1 MKGFTPFLSTI
12 LVGLLVAIASATKLN
27 VPRLRLSY
35 KDLLSTNRSSV
46 FTGHHGQLSLTA
58 IFLDEYRDRL
68 FLGGKDVLY
77 SIMLGPASSESKE
90 IYWPP
95 LPGKREG
102 CVETGKEQNECANYV
117 RLLQPYNRTHLLAC
131 GTGAFQ
137 PMCVFINVG
146 HRGEHVFT
154 MDPQN
159 EGNGRGKVPHD
170 PSLPFASTFRGGELY
185 TGLTADFLGR
195 DSVIL
200 RSMGGRPTMRTETDE
215 KLLHDP
221 KFIAAHL
228 IPDSDDRDDD
238 KVYFFFTE
246 KAMEAEGREGAI
258 HTRVG
263 RVCANDV
270 GGQRVLVSKWSTFI
284 KARLICSVPGP
295 HGIDTHFNQLGEIYT
310 STQFTHHIIKHTHKY
325 HCAFQTE
332 DVFLLRTKD
341 ERNPDVYAIFSTIS
355 NVFQGFAVCVYRM
368 ADIREAFNGPFA
380 HKEGPDYQWGAYEG
394 RVPYPR
400 PGVCPSKIT
409 NQPGREFAST
419 KDFPDSVLHF
429 ARSHPLMWRPVYPAL
444 RQPVLVKANIPYKLK
459 QIVVDRVEA
468 EDGQYDVMFIGTDIG
483 TVLKVIALHG
493 GNSLETEEVTL
504 EELQVFKVPT
514 PITSLDISV
523 KRQALYVGSAAGV
536 AQVKLHRCETY
547 GKACA
552 ECCLARDPYCAWD
565 GSSCARFIPNSKRR
579 YRRQDIRHGNPVL
592 QCVDQNLSDVDVT
605 EDRVVYGTEKNSTFL
620 ECVPRSPQA
629 TVTWLVQHNDR
640 NEEVKLDDRVMS
652 TEQGLLFRRLFH
664 QDEGVYICH
673 SREHG
678 FTQILARFTLE
689 VLHGETVDELMG
701 RDNAGQS
708 DSFKDRSTGNYRAW
722 MPCSTYGRSS
732 SLGQIGQS
740 RLWFKDIMQLIGPSN
755 LPHVEEYC
763 ERMWCNDKLRRKH
776 KSMVE
781 KYRQAQEGAR
791 KARSKGSSERNR
803 MPRDLSR
810 REE

>member
-1 MKGFTPFLSTI
+1 MEGFTPYFSVI
-12 LVGLLVAIASATKLN
+12 IPALLLATASATKLN

-35 KDLLSTNRSSV
+35 KDLLSTNRSSI
-46 FTGHHGQLSLTA
+46 FSGHHGQLSLTA
-58 IFLDEYRDRL
+58 VFLDEYRDRL

-77 SIMLGPASSESKE
+77 SLLLGPTSSESRE

-95 LPGKREG
+95 LPGNRED
-102 CVETGKEQNECANYV
+102 CIQTGKEPQTECANFV

-137 PMCVFINVG
+137 PMCAFISVG

-154 MDPQN
+154 MDPLN
-159 EGNGRGKVPHD
+159 VENGRGKVPHD
-170 PSLPFASTFRGGELY
+170 PSFPFASTFSGGELY

-195 DSVIL
+195 DSVIF
-200 RSMGGRPTMRTETDE
+200 RSMGERSTMRTETDQ

-228 IPDSDDRDDD
+228 IPDNDDRDND

-246 KAMEAEGREGAI
+246 KATEAGDREGAI

-270 GGQRVLVSKWSTFI
+270 GGQRVLVNKWSTFI
-284 KARLICSVPGP
+284 KARLVCSVAGP
-295 HGIDTHFNQLGEIYT
+295 HGIDTHFNQL
-310 STQFTHHIIKHTHKY
+310 
-325 HCAFQTE
+325 E

-409 NQPGREFAST
+409 NQPGKEFGST
-419 KDFPDSVLHF
+419 KDFPDSVLQF
-429 ARSHPLMWRPVYPAL
+429 ARSHPLMWRPVFPAL

-468 EDGQYDVMFIGTDIG
+468 EDGQYDVMFIGTDVG
-483 TVLKVIALHG
+483 TILKVIALHS

-514 PITSLDISV
+514 PITSMDISV
-523 KRQALYVGSAAGV
+523 KRQALYVGSPAGV
-536 AQVKLHRCETY
+536 AQVKLHRCEMY

-565 GSSCARFIPNSKRR
+565 GSSCSRYVPNSKRR
-579 YRRQDIRHGNPVL
+579 FRRQDIRHGNPAL
-592 QCVDQNLSDVDVT
+592 QCVDQNLSEDLDVT
-605 EDRVVYGTEKNSTFL
+605 EDKMVYGTENNSTFL

-629 TVTWLVQHNDR
+629 SVSWLVQRDDR
-640 NEEVKLDDRVMS
+640 KEEVKLDDRVMS
-652 TEQGLLFRRLFH
+652 TDQGLLFRRLFH
-664 QDEGVYICH
+664 QDEGIYICH

-678 FTQILARFTLE
+678 FTQTLARLTLQ
-689 VLHGETVDELMG
+689 VLPGETVDELMA
-701 RDNAGQS
+701 RDNAGLS
-708 DSFKDRSTGNYRAW
+708 DSFKDRSGGNYRAW
-722 MPCSTYGRSS
+722 MPCSSYSRGASS
-732 SLGQIGQS
+732 SQMSQS
-740 RLWFKDIMQLIGPSN
+740 RSWFKDVIQLIGPSN
-755 LPHVEEYC
+755 LPLVEDYC

-776 KSMVE
+776 KSMLE

-791 KARSKGSSERNR
+791 KARSKSSGERNR
-803 MPRDLSR
+803 TPRDLR
-810 REE
+810 AQEGY

>member
-1 MKGFTPFLSTI
+1 MEGFTPFFNMI
-12 LVGLLVAIASATKLN
+12 LVALLVATVSSTKLN

-35 KDLLSTNRSSV
+35 KDLLSTNRSSI
-46 FTGHHGQLSLTA
+46 FSGHHGQLSLTA
-58 IFLDEYRDRL
+58 VFLDEYRDRL
-68 FLGGKDVLY
+68 FLGGQDILY
-77 SIMLGPASSESKE
+77 SLMLGPASSESKE
-90 IYWPP
+90 ISWPP
-95 LPGKREG
+95 LPGNRED
-102 CVETGKEQNECANYV
+102 CIQTGKETQTECANFV

-137 PMCVFINVG
+137 PMCAFIYVG

-154 MDPQN
+154 MDPTN
-159 EGNGRGKVPHD
+159 VENGRGKVPHD
-170 PSLPFASTFRGGELY
+170 PSLPFASTFSGGELY

-195 DSVIL
+195 DSVIF
-200 RSMGGRPTMRTETDE
+200 RSMGGRSTMRTETDQ

-228 IPDSDDRDDD
+228 IPDNDDKDND

-246 KAMEAEGREGAI
+246 KATEPGDREGAI

-263 RVCANDV
+263 RVCA
-270 GGQRVLVSKWSTFI
+270 
-284 KARLICSVPGP
+284 
-295 HGIDTHFNQLGEIYT
+295 
-310 STQFTHHIIKHTHKY
+310 
-325 HCAFQTE
+325 
-332 DVFLLRTKD
+332 
-341 ERNPDVYAIFSTIS
+341 
-355 NVFQGFAVCVYRM
+355 GFAVCVYRM

-400 PGVCPSKIT
+400 PGVCPSKII
-409 NQPGREFAST
+409 NQPGREFGST
-419 KDFPDSVLHF
+419 KDFPDSVLQF

-468 EDGQYDVMFIGTDIG
+468 EDGQYDVMFIGTDVG
-483 TVLKVIALHG
+483 TVLKVIALHS

-514 PITSLDISV
+514 PITSMDISV
-523 KRQALYVGSAAGV
+523 KRQALFVGSPAGV

-565 GSSCARFIPNSKRR
+565 GSLCARYTANSKRR

-592 QCVDQNLSDVDVT
+592 QCVDQNLSEDFDVT
-605 EDRVVYGTEKNSTFL
+605 EDRVVYGTENNSTFL

-629 TVTWLVQHNDR
+629 TVTWLVQRDDHK
-640 NEEVKLDDRVMS
+640 EEVTLDERVMS
-652 TEQGLLFRRLFH
+652 TEQGLLIRRLFRP
-664 QDEGVYICH
+664 DEGVYICR

-678 FTQILARFTLE
+678 FTQTLARLTLE
-689 VLHGETVDELMG
+689 VLQGETVDELMA
-701 RDNAGQS
+701 RDAAGLS
-708 DSFKDRSTGNYRAW
+708 DSFKDRSTGSYRPW
-722 MPCSTYGRSS
+722 MPCSAYSRGGSS
-732 SLGQIGQS
+732 SQIGQS
-740 RLWFKDIMQLIGPSN
+740 RTWFKDIMQLIGPSN

-776 KSMVE
+776 KSMLE
-781 KYRQAQEGAR
+781 KYRQAQESAR
-791 KARSKGSSERNR
+791 KTRSKSSGERNR
-803 MPRDLSR
+803 TPRDLSAW
-810 REE
+810 EE

>member
-1 MKGFTPFLSTI
+1 CR
-12 LVGLLVAIASATKLN
+12 LLKEQKTAIITLFELTTVLFN
-27 VPRLRLSY
+27 LLPL
-35 KDLLSTNRSSV
+35 DLLSTNRSSI
-46 FTGHHGQLSLTA
+46 FSGHHGQLSLTA
-58 IFLDEYRDRL
+58 VFLDEYRDRL
-68 FLGGKDVLY
+68 FLGGKDILY
-77 SIMLGPASSESKE
+77 SLLLGPASSESKE

-95 LPGKREG
+95 LPGNRED
-102 CVETGKEQNECANYV
+102 CIQTGKEPQTECANFV

-137 PMCVFINVG
+137 PMCAFISVG

-154 MDPQN
+154 MDPTN
-159 EGNGRGKVPHD
+159 VENGRGKVPHD
-170 PSLPFASTFRGGELY
+170 PSLPFASTFNGGELY
-185 TGLTADFLGR
+185 AGLTADFLGR
-195 DSVIL
+195 DSVIF
-200 RSMGGRPTMRTETDE
+200 RSMGGRSTMRTETDQ

-228 IPDSDDRDDD
+228 IPDNDDKDND

-246 KAMEAEGREGAI
+246 KASEPGDREGAI

-270 GGQRVLVSKWSTFI
+270 GGQRVLVNKWSTFI
-284 KARLICSVPGP
+284 KARLVCSVPGP
-295 HGIDTHFNQLGEIYT
+295 HGIDTHFNQL
-310 STQFTHHIIKHTHKY
+310 
-325 HCAFQTE
+325 E

-380 HKEGPDYQWGAYEG
+380 HKEGPDYQWGAFEG

-409 NQPGREFAST
+409 NQPGREFGST
-419 KDFPDSVLHF
+419 KDFPDSVLQF

-444 RQPVLVKANIPYKLK
+444 RQPVLVKTNIPYKLK

-468 EDGQYDVMFIGTDIG
+468 EDGQYDVMFIGT
-483 TVLKVIALHG
+483 
-493 GNSLETEEVTL
+493 GNTRNNLFLPFFSSPHD
-504 EELQVFKVPT
+504 FKQ
-514 PITSLDISV
+514 
-523 KRQALYVGSAAGV
+523 QALYVGSPAGV

-565 GSSCARFIPNSKRR
+565 GSLCARYTPNSKRR

-592 QCVDQNLSDVDVT
+592 QCVDQNLSEDIDMT
-605 EDRVVYGTEKNSTFL
+605 EDKVVYGTENNSTFL

-629 TVTWLVQHNDR
+629 TVTWLVQRDDR
-640 NEEVKLDDRVMS
+640 KEEVKLDERVMS

-664 QDEGVYICH
+664 QDEGVYICR

-678 FTQILARFTLE
+678 FMQTLTRLTLE
-689 VLHGETVDELMG
+689 VLQGETVDELM
-701 RDNAGQS
+701 A
-708 DSFKDRSTGNYRAW
+708 RSYRAW
-722 MPCSTYGRSS
+722 MPCSAYSRGGSS
-732 SLGQIGQS
+732 SQIGQS
-740 RLWFKDIMQLIGPSN
+740 RTWFKDIMQLIGPSN

-776 KSMVE
+776 KSMLE
-781 KYRQAQEGAR
+781 KHRQAQESAR
-791 KARSKGSSERNR
+791 KARSKSSGERNR
-803 MPRDLSR
+803 TPRDLSAW
-810 REE
+810 EE

>member
-1 MKGFTPFLSTI
+1 MKEFTSFFHMI
-12 LVGLLVAIASATKLN
+12 LVALLVATVSATKLN
-27 VPRLRLSY
+27 VPRLRLSH

-46 FTGHHGQLSLTA
+46 FSGHHGQLSLTA
-58 IFLDEYRDRL
+58 VFLDEYRDRL

-77 SIMLGPASSESKE
+77 SLLLGPASSESKE

-95 LPGKREG
+95 LPGNREE
-102 CVETGKEQNECANYV
+102 CVERGKEQTECSNFV

-137 PMCVFINVG
+137 PMCAFIYVG
-146 HRGEHVFT
+146 HRGEHVFM
-154 MDPQN
+154 MDPTN
-159 EGNGRGKVPHD
+159 VENGRGKVPHD
-170 PSLPFASTFRGGELY
+170 PSLPFASTFSGGELY

-200 RSMGGRPTMRTETDE
+200 RSLGARSTMRTETDE

-228 IPDSDDRDDD
+228 VPDNDDRDND

-246 KAMEAEGREGAI
+246 KATEAGDREGAI

-270 GGQRVLVSKWSTFI
+270 GGQRVLVNKWSTFI
-284 KARLICSVPGP
+284 KARLVCSVPGP
-295 HGIDTHFNQLGEIYT
+295 HGIDTHFNQL
-310 STQFTHHIIKHTHKY
+310 
-325 HCAFQTE
+325 E

-409 NQPGREFAST
+409 NQPGREFGST

-429 ARSHPLMWRPVYPAL
+429 ARSHSLMWRMVHPAR
-444 RQPVLVKANIPYKLK
+444 RQPVLVKANVPYKLR

-483 TVLKVIALHG
+483 SVLKVIALHG

-514 PITSLDISV
+514 PITSMDISV
-523 KRQALYVGSAAGV
+523 KRQALYVGSPAGV
-536 AQVKLHRCETY
+536 AQVKLHLCETY

-565 GSSCARFIPNSKRR
+565 GSSCARYVPNSKRR
-579 YRRQDIRHGNPVL
+579 YRRQDIKHGNPVL
-592 QCVDQNLSDVDVT
+592 QCVDQSPSEELDVT
-605 EDRVVYGTEKNSTFL
+605 EQRLVYGTENNSTFL

-629 TVTWLVQHNDR
+629 TVTWLVQHNDHK
-640 NEEVKLDDRVMS
+640 EEVKLDDRVMS
-652 TEQGLLFRRLFH
+652 TEQGLLFRHLFQ
-664 QDEGVYICH
+664 QDEGVYICR

-678 FTQILARFTLE
+678 FTQTLARITLE
-689 VLHGETVDELMG
+689 VLQGETVDELMS
-701 RDNAGQS
+701 RDNGGLS
-708 DSFKDRSTGNYRAW
+708 DSFKDRSTGSYRAW
-722 MPCSTYGRSS
+722 MPCSAYGRGGSS
-732 SLGQIGQS
+732 SQIGQS
-740 RLWFKDIMQLIGPSN
+740 RTWFKDIMQLIGPSN

-763 ERMWCNDKLRRKH
+763 ERMWCNEKLRRKH
-776 KSMVE
+776 KSMLE
-781 KYRQAQEGAR
+781 KYRQAQESAR
-791 KARSKGSSERNR
+791 KARSKSSGERNR
-803 MPRDLSR
+803 TPRDL
-810 REE
+810 REWEE

>member
-1 MKGFTPFLSTI
+1 PNPTGRPGAAACAQTLQLI
-12 LVGLLVAIASATKLN
+12 RVYLQYVGVYLM
-27 VPRLRLSY
+27 
-35 KDLLSTNRSSV
+35 STNRSSV
-46 FTGHHGQLSLTA
+46 FSGHHGQLSVTA
-58 IFLDEYRDRL
+58 VFLDEYRDRL

-77 SIMLGPASSESKE
+77 SLMLGPVSSESKE

-95 LPGKREG
+95 LPGNRED
-102 CVETGKEQNECANYV
+102 CIEMGKEQTECANFV

-137 PMCVFINVG
+137 PMCAFIYVG

-154 MDPQN
+154 MDPTN
-159 EGNGRGKVPHD
+159 VENGRGKVPHD
-170 PSLPFASTFRGGELY
+170 PSLPFASTFNGGELY

-200 RSMGGRPTMRTETDE
+200 RSMGGRSTMRTETDE

-228 IPDSDDRDDD
+228 IPDNDDRDND

-246 KAMEAEGREGAI
+246 KAIEAGDREGAI

-270 GGQRVLVSKWSTFI
+270 GGQRVLVNKWSTFI

-295 HGIDTHFNQLGEIYT
+295 HGIDTHFNQL
-310 STQFTHHIIKHTHKY
+310 
-325 HCAFQTE
+325 E

-380 HKEGPDYQWGAYEG
+380 HKESPDYQWGAYEG

-409 NQPGREFAST
+409 NQPGREFGST

-468 EDGQYDVMFIGTDIG
+468 EDGQYDVMFIGTDTG
-483 TVLKVIALHG
+483 TILKVIALHS

-504 EELQVFKVPT
+504 EELQFKPATTVCSLCLIAVFSSF
-514 PITSLDISV
+514 IQ
-523 KRQALYVGSAAGV
+523 QALYVGSPSGV
-536 AQVKLHRCETY
+536 AQVKMHRCETY

-565 GSSCARFIPNSKRR
+565 GSSCTRYISNSKRR

-592 QCVDQNLSDVDVT
+592 QCLDQNLNGKYLDVT
-605 EDRVVYGTEKNSTFL
+605 EDRVVYGTENNSTLL

-629 TVTWLVQHNDR
+629 TVTWLIQHNDR
-640 NEEVKLDDRVMS
+640 KEEVKMDDRVMS
-652 TEQGLLFRRLFH
+652 TEQGLLFRRLFR

-673 SREHG
+673 SQEHS
-678 FTQILARFTLE
+678 FTQTLARFTLE
-689 VLHGETVDELMG
+689 VLQGETVDELMA
-701 RDNAGQS
+701 RDSTGLP
-708 DSFKDRSTGNYRAW
+708 DSFKDRSTGSYRSW
-722 MPCSTYGRSS
+722 MPCSAYSRGGSS
-732 SLGQIGQS
+732 SQIGQS

-755 LPHVEEYC
+755 LPQVEEYC

-776 KSMVE
+776 KGMLE
-781 KYRQAQEGAR
+781 KYRQAQESAR
-791 KARSKGSSERNR
+791 KARSKNSGERNR
-803 MPRDLSR
+803 MPRDLSTW
-810 REE
+810 EK

>member
-1 MKGFTPFLSTI
+1 MKGFTPFFNVILLAL
-12 LVGLLVAIASATKLN
+12 LVGTVSTSKLN

-35 KDLLSTNRSSV
+35 KDLLSTNRSSI
-46 FTGHHGQLSLTA
+46 FSGHHGQLSLTA
-58 IFLDEYRDRL
+58 VFLDEYRDRL

-77 SIMLGPASSESKE
+77 SLLLGPTSSESKE

-95 LPGKREG
+95 LPGNRED
-102 CVETGKEQNECANYV
+102 CIQTGKEPQTECANFV

-137 PMCVFINVG
+137 PMCAFINVG

-154 MDPQN
+154 MDPTN
-159 EGNGRGKVPHD
+159 VENGRGKVPHD
-170 PSLPFASTFRGGELY
+170 PSFPFASTFSGGELY

-195 DSVIL
+195 DSVIF
-200 RSMGGRPTMRTETDE
+200 RSMGGRSTMRTENDE

-228 IPDSDDRDDD
+228 IPDNDDRDND

-246 KAMEAEGREGAI
+246 KATDAGDREGAI
-258 HTRVG
+258 HTRIG

-270 GGQRVLVSKWSTFI
+270 GGQRVLVNKWSTFI
-284 KARLICSVPGP
+284 KARLVCSVPGP
-295 HGIDTHFNQLGEIYT
+295 HGIDTHFNQL
-310 STQFTHHIIKHTHKY
+310 
-325 HCAFQTE
+325 E

-400 PGVCPSKIT
+400 PGVVSDRFVIF
-409 NQPGREFAST
+409 GST

-429 ARSHPLMWRPVYPAL
+429 ARNHPLMWRPVHPAL

-468 EDGQYDVMFIGTDIG
+468 EDGQYDVMFIGTDVG
-483 TVLKVIALHG
+483 TVLKVIALHS

-504 EELQVFKVPT
+504 EELQVFKVSFT
-514 PITSLDISV
+514 PSG
-523 KRQALYVGSAAGV
+523 QALYVGSPVGV
-536 AQVKLHRCETY
+536 AQMKLHRCETY

-565 GSSCARFIPNSKRR
+565 GTLCARYMPNSKRR
-579 YRRQDIRHGNPVL
+579 FRRQDIRHGNPVL
-592 QCVDQNLSDVDVT
+592 QCLDQNLSELDVT
-605 EDRVVYGTEKNSTFL
+605 DDRMVYATENNSTFL

-629 TVTWLVQHNDR
+629 SVTWLVQRDDR
-640 NEEVKLDDRVMS
+640 KEEVKLDDRVMS
-652 TEQGLLFRRLFH
+652 TEQGLLFRRLFR
-664 QDEGVYICH
+664 QDEGVYICR

-678 FTQILARFTLE
+678 FTQTLARLTLE
-689 VLHGETVDELMG
+689 VLQGETVD
-701 RDNAGQS
+701 DAYS
-708 DSFKDRSTGNYRAW
+708 RSG
-722 MPCSTYGRSS
+722 SS
-732 SLGQIGQS
+732 SQIGQS
-740 RLWFKDIMQLIGPSN
+740 RTWFKDIMQLIGPSN

-776 KSMVE
+776 KSMLE
-781 KYRQAQEGAR
+781 KYRQAQDSAR
-791 KARSKGSSERNR
+791 KARSKSSGERNR
-803 MPRDLSR
+803 TPRDLSTW
-810 REE
+810 EE

>member
-1 MKGFTPFLSTI
+1 FFKKTTS
-12 LVGLLVAIASATKLN
+12 
-27 VPRLRLSY
+27 
-35 KDLLSTNRSSV
+35 DLLSTNRSSV
-46 FTGHHGQLSLTA
+46 FNGHHGQLSITA
-58 IFLDEYRDRL
+58 VFLDEYRDRL

-77 SIMLGPASSESKE
+77 SLMLGPVSSESKE

-95 LPGKREG
+95 LPGNREN
-102 CVETGKEQNECANYV
+102 CIEMGKEQTECANFV

-137 PMCVFINVG
+137 PMCAFIYVG

-154 MDPQN
+154 MDPTN
-159 EGNGRGKVPHD
+159 VENGRGKVPHD
-170 PSLPFASTFRGGELY
+170 PSLPFASTFSGGELY
-185 TGLTADFLGR
+185 SGLTADFLGR

-200 RSMGGRPTMRTETDE
+200 RSMGGRSTMRTETDE

-228 IPDSDDRDDD
+228 IPDNDDRDND

-246 KAMEAEGREGAI
+246 KATEAGGREGAI

-270 GGQRVLVSKWSTFI
+270 GGQRVLVNKWSTFI
-284 KARLICSVPGP
+284 KARLVCSVPGP
-295 HGIDTHFNQLGEIYT
+295 HGIDTHFNQL
-310 STQFTHHIIKHTHKY
+310 
-325 HCAFQTE
+325 E

-380 HKEGPDYQWGAYEG
+380 HKEGSDFQWGAYEG

-483 TVLKVIALHG
+483 TVLKVIALHS

-514 PITSLDISV
+514 PVTSMDISV
-523 KRQALYVGSAAGV
+523 KRQALYVGSPAGM

-565 GSSCARFIPNSKRR
+565 GSSCARYIPNSKRR
-579 YRRQDIRHGNPVL
+579 YRRQNIRQGNPVL
-592 QCVDQNLSDVDVT
+592 QCVDQNLSEDLDVT
-605 EDRVVYGTEKNSTFL
+605 EERVVYGTENNSTFL

-629 TVTWLVQHNDR
+629 TVTWLIQHNDHK
-640 NEEVKLDDRVMS
+640 EEVKLDDRVMS

-664 QDEGVYICH
+664 QDEGVYVCR
-673 SREHG
+673 SGEHG
-678 FTQILARFTLE
+678 FTQILARFILE
-689 VLHGETVDELMG
+689 VLQGEAVDDAYSRG
-701 RDNAGQS
+701 GSSGQ
-708 DSFKDRSTGNYRAW
+708 
-722 MPCSTYGRSS
+722 M
-732 SLGQIGQS
+732 GQS
-740 RLWFKDIMQLIGPSN
+740 RMWFKDIMQLIGPSN

-776 KSMVE
+776 KTMLE
-781 KYRQAQEGAR
+781 KYRQAQESAR
-791 KARSKGSSERNR
+791 KARSKNSGERNR
-803 MPRDLSR
+803 MPRDLSAR
-810 REE
+810 KE

>member
-1 MKGFTPFLSTI
+1 MREFTPFFNMI
-12 LVGLLVAIASATKLN
+12 LVALLVATVSATKLN

-35 KDLLSTNRSSV
+35 KDLLSTNRSSI
-46 FTGHHGQLSLTA
+46 FSGHHGQLSLTA
-58 IFLDEYRDRL
+58 VFLDEYRDRL

-77 SIMLGPASSESKE
+77 SLLLGPASSESKE

-95 LPGKREG
+95 LPGNRED
-102 CVETGKEQNECANYV
+102 CIETGKEPQTECANFV

-137 PMCVFINVG
+137 PMCAFISVG
-146 HRGEHVFT
+146 HRGEHVFS
-154 MDPQN
+154 MDPTN
-159 EGNGRGKVPHD
+159 VENGRGKVPHD
-170 PSLPFASTFRGGELY
+170 PSFPFASTFSGGELY

-195 DSVIL
+195 DSVIF
-200 RSMGGRPTMRTETDE
+200 RSMGGRSTMRTETDQ

-228 IPDSDDRDDD
+228 IPDNDDRDND

-246 KAMEAEGREGAI
+246 KATDAGDREGAI
-258 HTRVG
+258 HTRIG

-270 GGQRVLVSKWSTFI
+270 GGQRVLVNKWSTFI
-284 KARLICSVPGP
+284 KARLVCSVPGP
-295 HGIDTHFNQLGEIYT
+295 HGIDTHFNQL
-310 STQFTHHIIKHTHKY
+310 
-325 HCAFQTE
+325 E

-341 ERNPDVYAIFSTIS
+341 ERNPDIYAIFSTIS

-409 NQPGREFAST
+409 NQPGREFGST
-419 KDFPDSVLHF
+419 KDFPDSVLQF
-429 ARSHPLMWRPVYPAL
+429 ARNHPLMWRPVYPAL
-444 RQPVLVKANIPYKLK
+444 RQPVLVKANTPYKLR

-483 TVLKVIALHG
+483 TVLKVIALHS

-514 PITSLDISV
+514 PITSMDISV
-523 KRQALYVGSAAGV
+523 KRQALYVGSPAGV

-565 GSSCARFIPNSKRR
+565 GSLCARYVPNSKRR

-592 QCVDQNLSDVDVT
+592 QCMDQNLSEELDVA
-605 EDRVVYGTEKNSTFL
+605 EDRVVYATENNSTFL

-629 TVTWLVQHNDR
+629 TVTWLVQRDDR
-640 NEEVKLDDRVMS
+640 KEEVKLDDRVMS
-652 TEQGLLFRRLFH
+652 TEQGLLFRRLFR
-664 QDEGVYICH
+664 QDEGMYICR

-678 FTQILARFTLE
+678 FTQTLARLTLE
-689 VLHGETVDELMG
+689 VLQGETVDELMA
-701 RDNAGQS
+701 RDNVGLS
-708 DSFKDRSTGNYRAW
+708 DSFKDRSTGGYRAW
-722 MPCSTYGRSS
+722 MPCSTYNRASS
-732 SLGQIGQS
+732 SSQISQS
-740 RLWFKDIMQLIGPSN
+740 RTWFKDIMQLIGPSN

-776 KSMVE
+776 KSMLE
-781 KYRQAQEGAR
+781 KFRQAQDSAR
-791 KARSKGSSERNR
+791 KARSKSSGERNR
-803 MPRDLSR
+803 TPRDLSAR
-810 REE
+810 KE

>member
-1 MKGFTPFLSTI
+1 MKEFPPFFHMI
-12 LVGLLVAIASATKLN
+12 LVALLVAIVSATKLN

-35 KDLLSTNRSSV
+35 KDLLSTNRSSI
-46 FTGHHGQLSLTA
+46 FSGHHGQLSLTA
-58 IFLDEYRDRL
+58 VFLDEYRDRL

-77 SIMLGPASSESKE
+77 SLMLGPVSSESKE

-95 LPGKREG
+95 LPGNRED
-102 CVETGKEQNECANYV
+102 CIETGKEQTECANFV

-137 PMCVFINVG
+137 PMCAFIYVG

-154 MDPQN
+154 MDPVN
-159 EGNGRGKVPHD
+159 VESGRGKVPHD
-170 PSLPFASTFRGGELY
+170 PSLPFASTFSGGELY

-200 RSMGGRPTMRTETDE
+200 RSMGGRSTMRTETDE

-221 KFIAAHL
+221 EFIAAHL
-228 IPDSDDRDDD
+228 IPDNDDRDND

-246 KAMEAEGREGAI
+246 KATDAGDREGAI

-270 GGQRVLVSKWSTFI
+270 GGQRVLVNKWSTFI
-284 KARLICSVPGP
+284 KARLVCSVPGP
-295 HGIDTHFNQLGEIYT
+295 HGIDTHFNQL
-310 STQFTHHIIKHTHKY
+310 
-325 HCAFQTE
+325 E

-409 NQPGREFAST
+409 NQPGREFGST

-444 RQPVLVKANIPYKLK
+444 RQPVLVKANIPYRLK

-468 EDGQYDVMFIGTDIG
+468 EDGQYDVMFIGTDTG
-483 TVLKVIALHG
+483 TVLKVIALHS
-493 GNSLETEEVTL
+493 GNSLETEEITL

-514 PITSLDISV
+514 PITSMDISV
-523 KRQALYVGSAAGV
+523 KRQALYVGSPIGV

-565 GSSCARFIPNSKRR
+565 GSSCARYVPNSKRR

-592 QCVDQNLSDVDVT
+592 QCMDQNLSDLDVT
-605 EDRVVYGTEKNSTFL
+605 EDKVVYGTENNSTFL

-629 TVTWLVQHNDR
+629 TVTWLVQHNDHK
-640 NEEVKLDDRVMS
+640 EEVKLDDRVMS
-652 TEQGLLFRRLFH
+652 TEQGLLFRRLFR
-664 QDEGVYICH
+664 QDEGVYICR

-678 FTQILARFTLE
+678 FTQTLARLTLE
-689 VLHGETVDELMG
+689 VLQGETVDELMA
-701 RDNAGQS
+701 RDNAGLP
-708 DSFKDRSTGNYRAW
+708 DSFKDRSTGSYRAW
-722 MPCSTYGRSS
+722 MPCSAYSRGGSS
-732 SLGQIGQS
+732 SQIGQS
-740 RLWFKDIMQLIGPSN
+740 RTWFKDIMQLIGPSN

-776 KSMVE
+776 KGMLE
-781 KYRQAQEGAR
+781 KYRQAQESAR
-791 KARSKGSSERNR
+791 KARSKSSSERNR
-803 MPRDLSR
+803 TPRDLSAW
-810 REE
+810 EE

>member
-1 MKGFTPFLSTI
+1 HD
-12 LVGLLVAIASATKLN
+12 N
-27 VPRLRLSY
+27 
-35 KDLLSTNRSSV
+35 LLSTNRSSI
-46 FTGHHGQLSLTA
+46 FSGHHGHLALTA
-58 IFLDEYRDRL
+58 VFLDEYRDRL

-77 SIMLGPASSESKE
+77 SLTLGPASTKYVLGRKE
-90 IYWPP
+90 
-95 LPGKREG
+95 LEL
-102 CVETGKEQNECANYV
+102 TTECANFV
-117 RLLQPYNRTHLLAC
+117 RLLQPFNRTHLLAC
-131 GTGAFQ
+131 GTGAYQ
-137 PMCVFINVG
+137 PICAFIYVG

-154 MDPQN
+154 MDPTN
-159 EGNGRGKVPHD
+159 VENGRGRVPHD
-170 PSLPFASTFRGGELY
+170 PGLPFASTLTGGELY

-200 RSMGGRPTMRTETDE
+200 RSMGGRSTMRTETDE

-228 IPDSDDRDDD
+228 IPDNDDRDND

-246 KAMEAEGREGAI
+246 KVTEAGDREGAI

-270 GGQRVLVSKWSTFI
+270 GGQRVLVNKWSTFI
-284 KARLICSVPGP
+284 KARLVCSVPGP
-295 HGIDTHFNQLGEIYT
+295 HGIDTHFNQL
-310 STQFTHHIIKHTHKY
+310 
-325 HCAFQTE
+325 E

-394 RVPYPR
+394 RMPYPR

-409 NQPGREFAST
+409 NQPGREFGST

-468 EDGQYDVMFIGTDIG
+468 EDGQYDVMFIGTDSG
-483 TVLKVIALHG
+483 TVLKVIALHS

-504 EELQVFKVPT
+504 EELQVFKVST
-514 PITSLDISV
+514 PITSMEISV
-523 KRQALYVGSAAGV
+523 KRQALYVGSPTGV

-565 GSSCARFIPNSKRR
+565 GSSCARYIPNSKRR

-592 QCVDQNLSDVDVT
+592 QCVDQNMSGKCDCL
-605 EDRVVYGTEKNSTFL
+605 DRLAYGTENNSTFL

-629 TVTWLVQHNDR
+629 TVTWLVQHNDHK
-640 NEEVKLDDRVMS
+640 EEVRLDDRVMS
-652 TEQGLLFRRLFH
+652 TEQGLLFRRLFR
-664 QDEGVYICH
+664 QDEGVYICR
-673 SREHG
+673 SKEHG
-678 FTQILARFTLE
+678 FTQTLARITLE
-689 VLHGETVDELMG
+689 VLQGETVDELM
-701 RDNAGQS
+701 A
-708 DSFKDRSTGNYRAW
+708 RS
-722 MPCSTYGRSS
+722 PS
-732 SLGQIGQS
+732 QIGQS
-740 RLWFKDIMQLIGPSN
+740 RTWFKDIMQLIGPSN
-755 LPHVEEYC
+755 LPQVEEYC
-763 ERMWCNDKLRRKH
+763 ERMWCNDKVRRKH
-776 KSMVE
+776 KSMLE
-781 KYRQAQEGAR
+781 KYRQAQESAR
-791 KARSKGSSERNR
+791 KARSKNSGERNR
-803 MPRDLSR
+803 MPRDLSTL
-810 REE
+810 EK

>member
-1 MKGFTPFLSTI
+1 MQWGAKCCSLILLSS
-12 LVGLLVAIASATKLN
+12 LSA
-27 VPRLRLSY
+27 
-35 KDLLSTNRSSV
+35 DLLSTNRSSI
-46 FTGHHGQLSLTA
+46 FSGHHGQLSLTA
-58 IFLDEYRDRL
+58 VFLDEYRDRL

-77 SIMLGPASSESKE
+77 SLLLGPTSSESKE

-95 LPGKREG
+95 LPGNRED
-102 CVETGKEQNECANYV
+102 CIQTGKEPQTECANFV

-137 PMCVFINVG
+137 PMCAFINVG

-154 MDPQN
+154 MDPTN
-159 EGNGRGKVPHD
+159 VENGRGKVPHD
-170 PSLPFASTFRGGELY
+170 PSFPFASTFSGGELY

-195 DSVIL
+195 DSVIF
-200 RSMGGRPTMRTETDE
+200 RSMGGRSTMRTENDE

-228 IPDSDDRDDD
+228 IPDNDDRDND

-246 KAMEAEGREGAI
+246 KATDAGDREGAI
-258 HTRVG
+258 HTRIG

-270 GGQRVLVSKWSTFI
+270 GGQRVLVNKWSTFI
-284 KARLICSVPGP
+284 KARLVCSVPGP
-295 HGIDTHFNQLGEIYT
+295 HGIDTHFNQL
-310 STQFTHHIIKHTHKY
+310 
-325 HCAFQTE
+325 E

-400 PGVCPSKIT
+400 PGVCPSKII
-409 NQPGREFAST
+409 NQPGREFGST

-429 ARSHPLMWRPVYPAL
+429 ARNHPLMWRPVHPAL

-468 EDGQYDVMFIGTDIG
+468 EDGQYDVMFIGTG
-483 TVLKVIALHG
+483 KCQLF
-493 GNSLETEEVTL
+493 SL
-504 EELQVFKVPT
+504 LQVPT
-514 PITSLDISV
+514 PITSMDISV
-523 KRQALYVGSAAGV
+523 KRQALYVGSPVGV
-536 AQVKLHRCETY
+536 AQMKLHRCETY

-565 GSSCARFIPNSKRR
+565 GTLCARYMPNSKRR
-579 YRRQDIRHGNPVL
+579 FRRQDIRHGNPVL
-592 QCVDQNLSDVDVT
+592 QCLDQNLSGKMCSGHLMMVYAT
-605 EDRVVYGTEKNSTFL
+605 ENNSTFL

-629 TVTWLVQHNDR
+629 SVTWLVQRDDR
-640 NEEVKLDDRVMS
+640 KEEVKLDDRVMS
-652 TEQGLLFRRLFH
+652 TEQGLLFRRLFR
-664 QDEGVYICH
+664 QDEGVYICR

-678 FTQILARFTLE
+678 FTQTLARLTLE
-689 VLHGETVDELMG
+689 VLQGETVDELMA
-701 RDNAGQS
+701 RDNAGLS
-708 DSFKDRSTGNYRAW
+708 DSFKDRSRT
-722 MPCSTYGRSS
+722 
-732 SLGQIGQS
+732 
-740 RLWFKDIMQLIGPSN
+740 WFKDIMQLIGPSN

-776 KSMVE
+776 KSMLE
-781 KYRQAQEGAR
+781 KYRQAQDSAR
-791 KARSKGSSERNR
+791 KARSKSSGERNR
-803 MPRDLSR
+803 TPRDLSTW
-810 REE
+810 EE

>member
-1 MKGFTPFLSTI
+1 LSNAPNISTLI
-12 LVGLLVAIASATKLN
+12 H
-27 VPRLRLSY
+27 
-35 KDLLSTNRSSV
+35 LLSTNRSSI
-46 FTGHHGQLSLTA
+46 FSGHHGQLTLTSV
-58 IFLDEYRDRL
+58 FLDEYRDRL

-77 SIMLGPASSESKE
+77 SLMLGPTSTESKE
-90 IYWPP
+90 LYWPP
-95 LPGKREG
+95 LPGNREN
-102 CVETGKEQNECANYV
+102 CIQTGKDPQTDCANFV

-137 PMCVFINVG
+137 PMCAFVYVG

-154 MDPQN
+154 IDPVN
-159 EGNGRGKVPHD
+159 VENGRGKVPHD
-170 PSLPFASTFRGGELY
+170 PSFRFASTFRGGELY

-195 DSVIL
+195 DSVIF
-200 RSMGGRPTMRTETDE
+200 RSMGGRSTMRTETDQ

-221 KFIAAHL
+221 KFIAAHV
-228 IPDSDDRDDD
+228 IPDNDDRDDD

-246 KAMEAEGREGAI
+246 KASEPGDREGAI

-270 GGQRVLVSKWSTFI
+270 GGQRVLVNKWSTFI
-284 KARLICSVPGP
+284 KARLVCSVPGP
-295 HGIDTHFNQLGEIYT
+295 HGIDTHFNQL
-310 STQFTHHIIKHTHKY
+310 
-325 HCAFQTE
+325 E

-400 PGVCPSKIT
+400 PGV
-409 NQPGREFAST
+409 PGREFGST
-419 KDFPDSVLHF
+419 KDFPDSVLQF
-429 ARSHPLMWRPVYPAL
+429 ARSHPLMWRPVFPAL
-444 RQPVLVKANIPYKLK
+444 RRPVLVQANIPHKLQ

-468 EDGQYDVMFIGTDIG
+468 EDGHYDVMFIGTNVG
-483 TVLKVIALHG
+483 TVLKVITIQN

-504 EELQVFKVPT
+504 EELHVFK
-514 PITSLDISV
+514 
-523 KRQALYVGSAAGV
+523 QAIYVGSPAGV

-565 GSSCARFIPNSKRR
+565 GFTCAQYTPNNKRR
-579 YRRQDIRHGNPVL
+579 YRRQGIRHGNPAL

-605 EDRVVYGTEKNSTFL
+605 EDDVVYGTENNSTFL

-629 TVTWLVQHNDR
+629 SVSWLVQRDDR
-640 NEEVKLDDRVMS
+640 KEEVKLDDRVMA
-652 TEQGLLFRRLFH
+652 TEQGLLFRHLLH
-664 QDEGVYICH
+664 EDEGVYICR

-678 FTQILARFTLE
+678 FSQTLVRLSLQ
-689 VLHGETVDELMG
+689 VLQGDAVDELMS
-701 RDNAGQS
+701 RDNAGFS
-708 DSFKDRSTGNYRAW
+708 DSIKERSAGSYRAW
-722 MPCSTYGRSS
+722 MPCTAYRSGTS
-732 SLGQIGQS
+732 SHS
-740 RLWFKDIMQLIGPSN
+740 RLWFKDIVQMIGPSN

-776 KSMVE
+776 KSMLE
-781 KYRQAQEGAR
+781 KYRQAQESAR
-791 KARSKGSSERNR
+791 KARSKSSGERNR
-803 MPRDLSR
+803 MPRDLKAR
-810 REE
+810 DV

>member
-1 MKGFTPFLSTI
+1 MKGFTSFFHMI
-12 LVGLLVAIASATKLN
+12 LAALLVASISATKLN

-35 KDLLSTNRSSV
+35 KDLQSTNRSTV
-46 FTGHHGQLSLTA
+46 FSGHHGQLSLTA
-58 IFLDEYRDRL
+58 VFLDEYRDRL

-77 SIMLGPASSESKE
+77 SLMLGPASSESKE

-95 LPGKREG
+95 LPGNRED
-102 CVETGKEQNECANYV
+102 CIETGKEQSECANFV

-131 GTGAFQ
+131 GTGAYQ
-137 PMCVFINVG
+137 PMCAFIYVG

-154 MDPQN
+154 MDPTN
-159 EGNGRGKVPHD
+159 VENGRGKVPHD
-170 PSLPFASTFRGGELY
+170 PSLPFASTFSGGELY

-200 RSMGGRPTMRTETDE
+200 RSMGGRSTMRTETDE

-228 IPDSDDRDDD
+228 IPDNDDRDND

-246 KAMEAEGREGAI
+246 KATEAGDREGAI

-270 GGQRVLVSKWSTFI
+270 GGQRVLVNKWSTFI
-284 KARLICSVPGP
+284 KARLVCSVPGP
-295 HGIDTHFNQLGEIYT
+295 HGIDTHFNQL
-310 STQFTHHIIKHTHKY
+310 
-325 HCAFQTE
+325 E

-409 NQPGREFAST
+409 NQPGREFGST

-444 RQPVLVKANIPYKLK
+444 RQPVLVKANVPYKLK

-483 TVLKVIALHG
+483 TVLKVIALHS

-514 PITSLDISV
+514 PVTSMDISV
-523 KRQALYVGSAAGV
+523 KRQALYVGSPVGV

-565 GSSCARFIPNSKRR
+565 GSSCARYIPNSKRR

-592 QCVDQNLSDVDVT
+592 QCVDQNPSEDLDVT
-605 EDRVVYGTEKNSTFL
+605 EDRVVYGTENNSTFL

-629 TVTWLVQHNDR
+629 SVTWLVQHNDHK
-640 NEEVKLDDRVMS
+640 EEVKLDDRVMS
-652 TEQGLLFRRLFH
+652 TEQGLLFRRLFR
-664 QDEGVYICH
+664 QDEGVYICR

-678 FTQILARFTLE
+678 FTQTLARLTLE
-689 VLHGETVDELMG
+689 VLQGETVDELMA
-701 RDNAGQS
+701 RDNAGLP
-708 DSFKDRSTGNYRAW
+708 DSFKDRSTGSYRAW
-722 MPCSTYGRSS
+722 MPCSAYSRGGSS
-732 SLGQIGQS
+732 SQIGQS
-740 RLWFKDIMQLIGPSN
+740 RTWFKDIMQLIGPSN

-776 KSMVE
+776 KSMLE
-781 KYRQAQEGAR
+781 KYRQAQESAR
-791 KARSKGSSERNR
+791 KARSKSSGERNR
-803 MPRDLSR
+803 TPRDLSA

>member
-1 MKGFTPFLSTI
+1 MFDSSCVQLQLKAGGHLLGMMKIFSPCSI
-12 LVGLLVAIASATKLN
+12 MIIVALLVATVSATKLN
-27 VPRLRLSY
+27 VPRLRLSH
-35 KDLLSTNRSSV
+35 KDLLSTNRSSI
-46 FTGHHGQLSLTA
+46 FSGHHGHLSVTA
-58 IFLDEYRDRL
+58 VFLDEYRDRL

-77 SIMLGPASSESKE
+77 SLTLGPVSSESKE
-90 IYWPP
+90 IFWPP
-95 LPGKREG
+95 LPGNRED
-102 CVETGKEQNECANYV
+102 CIQTGKDPQTECANFV

-137 PMCVFINVG
+137 PMCAFIYVG

-154 MDPQN
+154 MDPVN
-159 EGNGRGKVPHD
+159 VENGRGRVPHD
-170 PSLPFASTFRGGELY
+170 PSFPFASTFSGGELY

-195 DSVIL
+195 DSVIF
-200 RSMGGRPTMRTETDE
+200 RSMGGRSTMRTETDQ

-228 IPDSDDRDDD
+228 IPDNDDRDND

-246 KAMEAEGREGAI
+246 KATEAGETEGAI

-270 GGQRVLVSKWSTFI
+270 GGQRVLVNKWSTFI
-284 KARLICSVPGP
+284 KARLVCSVPGP
-295 HGIDTHFNQLGEIYT
+295 HGIDTHFNQL
-310 STQFTHHIIKHTHKY
+310 
-325 HCAFQTE
+325 E
-332 DVFLLRTKD
+332 DVFLMRTKD

-368 ADIREAFNGPFA
+368 TDIREVFNGPFA

-400 PGVCPSKIT
+400 PGVCPSKII
-409 NQPGREFAST
+409 NQPGREFGST
-419 KDFPDSVLHF
+419 KDFPDSVLQF

-444 RQPVLVKANIPYKLK
+444 RRPVLVKANIPYKLK

-483 TVLKVIALHG
+483 TVLKAIALNN

-523 KRQALYVGSAAGV
+523 KRQALYASSPLGV

-579 YRRQDIRHGNPVL
+579 YRRQDIRHGNPAL
-592 QCVDQNLSDVDVT
+592 QCVDQNLSEDLDVT
-605 EDRVVYGTEKNSTFL
+605 EDRVVFGTENNSTFL

-629 TVTWLVQHNDR
+629 TVTWLVQRDDHK
-640 NEEVKLDDRVMS
+640 EEVKLDDRVMS
-652 TEQGLLFRRLFH
+652 TDQGLLFRNLFH
-664 QDEGVYICH
+664 QDEGVYICR

-678 FTQILARFTLE
+678 FTQTLARITLE
-689 VLHGETVDELMG
+689 VLQGETVDELMSRG
-701 RDNAGQS
+701 HTGNS
-708 DSFKDRSTGNYRAW
+708 DSIKDRSTGTFRAW
-722 MPCSTYGRSS
+722 MPCSAYSRGGSS
-732 SLGQIGQS
+732 SQIGQS
-740 RLWFKDIMQLIGPSN
+740 RIWFKDIMQLIGPSN

-776 KSMVE
+776 KSMIE
-781 KYRQAQEGAR
+781 KYRQAQDSAR
-791 KARSKGSSERNR
+791 KTRSKSSGERNR
-803 MPRDLSR
+803 TPRDLR
-810 REE
+810 AWEE

>member
-1 MKGFTPFLSTI
+1 MGFTPF
-12 LVGLLVAIASATKLN
+12 VFNKVVVALLVTSICATKIN

-35 KDLLSTNRSSV
+35 KDLLSTNRSSI
-46 FTGHHGQLSLTA
+46 FSGHDGQLSLSA
-58 IFLDEYRDRL
+58 VLLDEYRDRL

-77 SIMLGPASSESKE
+77 SVMLSPVSSESKE

-95 LPGKREG
+95 LPGNRED
-102 CVETGKEQNECANYV
+102 CIQTGKEQTECANFV

-137 PMCVFINVG
+137 PMCAFIYVG

-154 MDPQN
+154 TNPLN
-159 EGNGRGKVPHD
+159 VESGRGKVPHD
-170 PSLPFASTFRGGELY
+170 PSFPFTSTFSGGELY

-195 DSVIL
+195 DSVIF
-200 RSMGGRPTMRTETDE
+200 RSMGGRTTMRTETDQ

-221 KFIAAHL
+221 RFIAAHL
-228 IPDSDDRDDD
+228 IPDNDDRDDD

-246 KAMEAEGREGAI
+246 KASEGGDKEEAI

-263 RVCANDV
+263 RVCVNDV
-270 GGQRVLVSKWSTFI
+270 GGQRVLVNKWSTFI
-284 KARLICSVPGP
+284 KARLVCSVPGP
-295 HGIDTHFNQLGEIYT
+295 HGIDTHFNQL
-310 STQFTHHIIKHTHKY
+310 
-325 HCAFQTE
+325 E

-341 ERNPDVYAIFSTIS
+341 ERNPDIYAIFSTIS

-380 HKEGPDYQWGAYEG
+380 HKEGPNYQTGPYEG
-394 RVPYPR
+394 RMPYPR

-409 NQPGREFAST
+409 NQPGKEFGST
-419 KDFPDSVLHF
+419 KDFPDSVLQF
-429 ARSHPLMWRPVYPAL
+429 ARSHPLMWRPVLPAL

-468 EDGQYDVMFIGTDIG
+468 EDGQYDVMFIGTDVG
-483 TVLKVIALHG
+483 TVLKVISLQR
-493 GNSLETEEVTL
+493 GNSLEAEEVTL
-504 EELQVFKVPT
+504 EELQVFKIPI

-565 GSSCARFIPNSKRR
+565 GSSCARFVPNSKRR
-579 YRRQDIRHGNPVL
+579 FRRQDVKHGNAVL
-592 QCVDQNLSDVDVT
+592 QCVDQNVGDLDVT
-605 EDRVVYGTEKNSTFL
+605 EDKVVYGTEKNSTFL

-629 TVTWLVQHNDR
+629 SVTWLVQRDDR
-640 NEEVKLDDRVMS
+640 KEEVKLDDRVMS
-652 TEQGLLFRRLFH
+652 TDQGLLFRHLFR
-664 QDEGVYICH
+664 QDEGVYICR
-673 SREHG
+673 SREHS
-678 FTQILARFTLE
+678 FSQTLARISLQ
-689 VLHGETVDELMG
+689 VLQADTVDELIA
-701 RDNAGQS
+701 RDIAGIS
-708 DSFKDRSTGNYRAW
+708 DGFKDRSPGNHRPW
-722 MPCSTYGRSS
+722 MPCSTGPYSR
-732 SLGQIGQS
+732 GQIGQS
-740 RLWFKDIMQLIGPSN
+740 RTWFKDIMQLIGPSN

-776 KSMVE
+776 KSMLE
-781 KYRQAQEGAR
+781 KYRQAQESAR
-791 KARSKGSSERNR
+791 KARSKGSGERNR
-803 MPRDLSR
+803 TPRDLR
-810 REE
+810 GRPE

>member
-1 MKGFTPFLSTI
+1 TLKKEHLIKI
-12 LVGLLVAIASATKLN
+12 L
-27 VPRLRLSY
+27 LRLCLLAASLFPTLSSPPHSLHLSFY
-35 KDLLSTNRSSV
+35 LSFSFVFFGWEHHCLTQFSPLSADLLSTNRSSV
-46 FTGHHGQLSLTA
+46 FSGHHGQLTLTA
-58 IFLDEYRDRL
+58 VFLDEYRDRL

-77 SIMLGPASSESKE
+77 SLMLGPASSESKE

-95 LPGKREG
+95 LPGNKED
-102 CVETGKEQNECANYV
+102 CVETGKEQTECANFV
-117 RLLQPYNRTHLLAC
+117 RLLKPYNRTHLLAC

-137 PMCVFINVG
+137 PMCAFINVG

-154 MDPQN
+154 LDPTN
-159 EGNGRGKVPHD
+159 VENGRGKVPHD
-170 PSLPFASTFRGGELY
+170 PSLPFASTFSGGELY

-200 RSMGGRPTMRTETDE
+200 RSMGGRSTMRTETDE

-228 IPDSDDRDDD
+228 IPDNDDRDDD

-246 KAMEAEGREGAI
+246 KATEAGNREGAI
-258 HTRVG
+258 HSRVG

-270 GGQRVLVSKWSTFI
+270 GGQRMLVNKWSTFI
-284 KARLICSVPGP
+284 KARLVCSVPGP
-295 HGIDTHFNQLGEIYT
+295 HGIDTHFNQL
-310 STQFTHHIIKHTHKY
+310 
-325 HCAFQTE
+325 E

-409 NQPGREFAST
+409 NQPGREFSST

-468 EDGQYDVMFIGTDIG
+468 EDGQYDVMFIGTG
-483 TVLKVIALHG
+483 KVVLFWL
-493 GNSLETEEVTL
+493 
-504 EELQVFKVPT
+504 LQVPT
-514 PITSLDISV
+514 PVTSMDISV
-523 KRQALYVGSAAGV
+523 KRQALYVGSPAGV

-565 GSSCARFIPNSKRR
+565 GSSCAQYAANSKRR

-592 QCVDQNLSDVDVT
+592 QCVDQNLSGKYLDVT
-605 EDRVVYGTEKNSTFL
+605 EDRVVYGTENNSTFL
-620 ECVPRSPQA
+620 ECLPRSPQA
-629 TVTWLVQHNDR
+629 TITWLVQQQDHK
-640 NEEVKLDDRVMS
+640 EEVKLDDRVIA
-652 TEQGLLFRRLFH
+652 TERGLLIRRLFR
-664 QDEGVYICH
+664 QDEGVYICR
-673 SREHG
+673 SREHS
-678 FTQILARFTLE
+678 FTQTLVRLSLE
-689 VLHGETVDELMG
+689 VLQGETVDELMA
-701 RDNAGQS
+701 RDNAGLS
-708 DSFKDRSTGNYRAW
+708 DSYKDRSTGGYRAW
-722 MPCSTYGRSS
+722 MPCGAYTRGGSS
-732 SLGQIGQS
+732 SQIGQS
-740 RLWFKDIMQLIGPSN
+740 RTWFKDIMQLIGPSN

-776 KSMVE
+776 KGMLE
-781 KYRQAQEGAR
+781 KYRQAQESAR
-791 KARSKGSSERNR
+791 KARSKSSGERNR
-803 MPRDLSR
+803 TPRDLSAW
-810 REE
+810 EE